1 MLHAQ
6 TQRNPDYISKLFIL
20 VVSSMILVTLA
31 VVGTAGWWREAA
43 APSAEAPRISLVLR
57 FIEQA
62 DGGLSVV
69 DMATGRE
76 FDHLAAG
83 ENGFLRTMIRVIRRD
98 ILRTDATISMPFRI
112 EAWQDHR
119 VTLTDSA
126 TERRVD
132 LRAFGPT
139 NAEVF
144 IRWLSEKE
152 LRG

>member
-1 MLHAQ
+1 MSQAP
-6 TQRNPDYISKLFIL
+6 TQSHPDYTSRLFVLAVAAL
-20 VVSSMILVTLA
+20 VLA
-31 VVGTAGWWREAA
+31 SLLVVGTAGWWRDVPT
-43 APSAEAPRISLVLR
+43 PSTEVPRTSLVLR
-57 FIEQA
+57 FVEQP

-69 DMATGRE
+69 DVSTGRE

-98 ILRTDATISMPFRI
+98 IHRTDATISMPFRI
-112 EAWQDHR
+112 EAWQDYR

-152 LRG
+152 ARG

>member
-1 MLHAQ
+1 MPQAQ
-6 TQRNPDYISKLFIL
+6 SQTPPDYITRLFIL
-20 VVSSMILVTLA
+20 GVAAMMLATLVI
-31 VVGTAGWWREAA
+31 VGTAGWWREAP
-43 APSAEAPRISLVLR
+43 APSTEIPRTSLTLR

-69 DMATGRE
+69 ETGTGRE

-98 ILRTDATISMPFRI
+98 IPRTSDIISMPFRI
-112 EAWQDHR
+112 EAWQDYR
-119 VTLTDSA
+119 VTMTDTA
-126 TERRVD
+126 TGRLID

-152 LRG
+152 ARG

>member
-1 MLHAQ
+1 
-6 TQRNPDYISKLFIL
+6 
-20 VVSSMILVTLA
+20 
-31 VVGTAGWWREAA
+31 
-43 APSAEAPRISLVLR
+43 
-57 FIEQA
+57 
-62 DGGLSVV
+62 
-69 DMATGRE
+69 
-76 FDHLAAG
+76 
-83 ENGFLRTMIRVIRRD
+83 MIRVIRRD

-112 EAWQDHR
+112 EAWQDYR

-152 LRG
+152 VRG